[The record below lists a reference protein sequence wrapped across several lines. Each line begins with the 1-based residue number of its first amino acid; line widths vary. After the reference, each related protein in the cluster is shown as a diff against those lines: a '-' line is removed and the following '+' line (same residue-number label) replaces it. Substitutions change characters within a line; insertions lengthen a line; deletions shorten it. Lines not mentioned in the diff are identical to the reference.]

1 MTEQPTSTSPPRSFA
16 VNLLF
21 VLAATTVVLAG
32 MRSMRDI
39 VGTVFLALV
48 LTITVH
54 PIRTWLES
62 RRLPEWAASILTLL
76 GTYLILVGLALAL
89 VVSVAQ
95 MASLVQEY
103 TPKIQEHVADL
114 GSQLHSLGVD
124 QKQIDTLAKAV
135 DPGKLVSFISGIL
148 GDLAGVLGSLF
159 FLLLVL
165 LFTTFD
171 TNSTRRGSPPS
182 RHGRPAPWPRSVSSP
197 GARGTTWAS
206 RRSSA

>member
-1 MTEQPTSTSPPRSFA
+1 MTEQATSAAPPRSFA
-16 VNLLF
+16 INLLV

-124 QKQIDTLAKAV
+124 QKQIDTLTKAV

-171 TNSTRRGSPPS
+171 TNSTRRGLATLMARAP
-182 RHGRPAPWPRSVSSP
+182 RPWPPSVSSP

-206 RRSSA
+206 LRSSA